1 MFTAGAT
8 AYRALLVSLTSP
20 TVTCVIADRIMPFA
34 VDIAEELGVPAIA
47 FRTASACSYLAYL
60 SFTNPIEL
68 GEFPFPSDDA
78 VVGVAGM
85 ESFLRRRDLPRAID
99 PCVDGVL
106 DPLLVTHAEGI
117 SHERAARAVIL
128 NTAASME
135 GPAISRIAPRV
146 RDVFAIGPLHATSL
160 AVMSHEEFTEFM
172 SGLIAAGY
180 PFLWVLRRDMVETP
194 PTSSALS
201 EAVEA
206 AAEGDRA
213 RIVEWAPQQA
223 VLRHRA
229 VGCFL
234 THAGWN
240 STVEAAVEG
249 VPMVCWPFFADQ
261 LINSR
266 FVGAVWRTGVDMK
279 DVPARLGI
287 GLKPWRGS

>member
-1 MFTAGAT
+1 
-8 AYRALLVSLTSP
+8 
-20 TVTCVIADRIMPFA
+20 
-34 VDIAEELGVPAIA
+34 
-47 FRTASACSYLAYL
+47 
-60 SFTNPIEL
+60 
-68 GEFPFPSDDA
+68 
-78 VVGVAGM
+78 M

-146 RDVFAIGPLHATSL
+146 RDVFAIGPLHATSTRSAGTGSLWPEDDGCVAWLDGHADRSVVYVSLGSL

-279 DVPARLGI
+279 DVCDRETVERTVREAMESGEIRDRAEAMARQLRMDVDEG
-287 GLKPWRGS
+287 GSSSSELRRLVRFINDLSAAK